1 MNLSTE
7 PHSAGVLWTGCR
19 AGLAPAVLSVTAVHC
34 KSRMSLLKICDLV
47 CFPKAAQGGFKGA

>member
-7 PHSAGVLWTGCR
+7 LYSAGVLWTGCG

-34 KSRMSLLKICDLV
+34 KSRMFLKKSDLV
-47 CFPKAAQGGFKGA
+47 CFLKAAQGGFKGA